1 MYKIMRRPKWDAQEH
16 SLPRSIW
23 NGVITFGMVSIPVG
37 LSTAVQ
43 EKDIHFNQI
52 HKKCGS
58 RIKQQKWCPVDEEV
72 VPPDEIVRGY
82 EYSKGSYV
90 YMTDEDFEDVPVPTK
105 HTIQVIAFVKAE
117 EIDPIYYDST
127 YYIEAEEAGKKP
139 FALLMK
145 AIAGKGVQALGKIA
159 LRNKESLC
167 VVREG
172 TKGSVVLET
181 LFFPDE
187 IRQATDQGLDDVKVD
202 EKELKMANSLIEM
215 LEEKFDPSQYEDEYR
230 KAIME
235 RIEAK
240 VEGKEVKH
248 APEAA
253 PTKVVDLMEAL
264 KKSLEEAKKKK
275 TG

>member
-1 MYKIMRRPKWDAQEH
+1 M
-16 SLPRSIW
+16 PRSIW

-37 LSTAVQ
+37 LSTAVS
-43 EKDIHFNQI
+43 EKDLHFNQI
-52 HKKCGS
+52 HQVCGS
-58 RIKQQKWCPVDEEV
+58 RIKLQKYCPHCERVVQSDELV
-72 VPPDEIVRGY
+72 KGY

-90 YMTDEDFEDVPVPTK
+90 LMSDEDFEDVPVPSK
-105 HTIQVIAFVKAE
+105 HTIEVIAFVKAE

-127 YYIEAEEAGKKP
+127 YYIEADEAGKKP

-145 AIAGKGVQALGKIA
+145 ALKQKGVQALGKVA

-172 TKGSVVLET
+172 YKGGIMLET

-187 IRQATDQGLDDVKVD
+187 IREPAQNGLEDVKVD
-202 EKELKMANSLIEM
+202 DKELKMANSLIEM
-215 LEEKFDPSQYEDEYR
+215 LEEQFDPGQYQDEYR
-230 KAIME
+230 KALME

-240 VEGKEVKH
+240 VAGKEVQH
-248 APEAA
+248 APEVA

-264 KKSLEEAKKKK
+264 KKSLEEAKKKRK

>member
-1 MYKIMRRPKWDAQEH
+1 
-16 SLPRSIW
+16 
-23 NGVITFGMVSIPVG
+23 MVSIPVG
-37 LSTAVQ
+37 LTTAVQ

-52 HKKCGS
+52 HKTCGS
-58 RIKQQKWCPVDEEV
+58 RIKLQKWCPHDEVV

-82 EYSKGSYV
+82 EFSKGHYV
-90 YMTDEDFEDVPVPTK
+90 YMEEEDFEDVPVPTK

-127 YYIEAEEAGKKP
+127 YYIEADDAGKKP

-145 AIAGKGVQALGKIA
+145 AIQKKGVQALGKIA

-167 VVREG
+167 VIREG
-172 TKGSVVLET
+172 VGGSVVLET
-181 LFFPDE
+181 LYFPDE
-187 IRQATDQGLDDVKVD
+187 IRKAPDQSLEDVKVD

-215 LEEKFDPSQYEDEYR
+215 LEEEFDPGQYEDEYR
-230 KAIME
+230 KALME

-240 VEGKEVKH
+240 VAGREVQH

-253 PTKVVDLMEAL
+253 PAKVVDLMEAL
-264 KKSLEEAKKKK
+264 KQSLEAAKKKK

>member
-1 MYKIMRRPKWDAQEH
+1 M
-16 SLPRSIW
+16 PRSIW

-37 LSTAVQ
+37 LTTAVQ

-58 RIKQQKWCPVDEEV
+58 RIKLQKWCPHDEEV
-72 VPPDEIVRGY
+72 VSNDEIVKGY

-90 YMTDEDFEDVPVPTK
+90 IMTDEDFESVPVPTK
-105 HTIQVIAFVKAE
+105 HTIEVIAFVKAE

-127 YYIEAEEAGKKP
+127 YYIEAEDAGKKP

-145 AIAGKGVQALGKIA
+145 AIKSKGVQPLAKIA
-159 LRNKESLC
+159 LRSKESLC
-167 VVREG
+167 ILREG
-172 TKGSVVLET
+172 TDGGIMLET

-187 IRQATDQGLDDVKVD
+187 IRKAPDQKLDDVKVD
-202 EKELKMANSLIEM
+202 EKELKMATSLVEM

-230 KAIME
+230 KALME
-235 RIEAK
+235 RIEDK
-240 VEGKEVKH
+240 VAGKEVQH
-248 APEAA
+248 VPEAA
-253 PTKVVDLMEAL
+253 PAKVVDLMEAL

>member
-1 MYKIMRRPKWDAQEH
+1 M
-16 SLPRSIW
+16 PRSIW

-37 LSTAVQ
+37 LSTAVST
-43 EKDIHFNQI
+43 KDISFNQI
-52 HKKCGS
+52 HQVCGS
-58 RIKQQKWCPVDEEV
+58 RIKLQKYCPHCERVVNNDELV
-72 VPPDEIVRGY
+72 KGY
-82 EYSKGSYV
+82 EYRKGSYV
-90 YMTDEDFEDVPVPTK
+90 LMTDEDFEDVPVPSK
-105 HTIQVIAFVKAE
+105 HTIEVIAFVKAE
-117 EIDPIYYDST
+117 EIDPIFYDST

-145 AIAGKGVQALGKIA
+145 AVKAKGVQALGKVA

-167 VVREG
+167 IVREG
-172 TKGSVVLET
+172 ADGGIILET
-181 LFFPDE
+181 LYFPDE
-187 IRQATDQGLDDVKVD
+187 IRKPADQGLDDVKVD

-215 LEEKFDPSQYEDEYR
+215 LEEKFDPAQYQDEYR

-240 VEGKEVKH
+240 VEGKEVQH
-248 APEAA
+248 APEIA

-264 KKSLEEAKKKK
+264 KKSLEDAKKRKK

>member
-1 MYKIMRRPKWDAQEH
+1 MA
-16 SLPRSIW
+16 RSIW

-37 LSTAVQ
+37 LTTAVQ

-58 RIKQQKWCPVDEEV
+58 RIKLQKWCPHDEEV

-90 YMTDEDFEDVPVPTK
+90 LMTEEDFEDVPVPTK
-105 HTIQVIAFVKAE
+105 HTIEVIAFVKAE

-127 YYIEAEEAGKKP
+127 YYLEAGEAGKKP

-145 AIAGKGVQALGKIA
+145 AIKGKGVQALGKIA

-167 VVREG
+167 VIREG
-172 TKGSVVLET
+172 TGGGVVLET

-187 IRQATDQGLDDVKVD
+187 IREPVNQNLEDIKIDD
-202 EKELKMANSLIEM
+202 KELKMANSLIEM
-215 LEEKFDPSQYEDEYR
+215 LEETFDPSQYHDEYR
-230 KAIME
+230 QALMQ
-235 RIEAK
+235 RIEDK
-240 VEGKEVKH
+240 VAGKEVQH

-253 PTKVVDLMEAL
+253 PAKVVDLMEAL
-264 KKSLEEAKKKK
+264 KRSLEEAKKKK

>member
-1 MYKIMRRPKWDAQEH
+1 M
-16 SLPRSIW
+16 PRSIW

-37 LSTAVQ
+37 LSTAVS
-43 EKDIHFNQI
+43 EKDLSFNQI
-52 HKKCGS
+52 HQVCGS
-58 RIKQQKWCPVDEEV
+58 RIKLQKYCPHCERVVNNDELV
-72 VPPDEIVRGY
+72 KGY

-90 YMTDEDFEDVPVPTK
+90 LMTDEDFEEVPVPSK
-105 HTIQVIAFVKAE
+105 HTIEVIAFVKAE

-145 AIAGKGVQALGKIA
+145 AVKGKGVQALGKIA

-167 VVREG
+167 IVREG
-172 TKGSVVLET
+172 ADGGIILET

-187 IRQATDQGLDDVKVD
+187 IRKPTDQKLDDIKVED
-202 EKELKMANSLIEM
+202 KELKMANSLIEM
-215 LEEKFDPSQYEDEYR
+215 LEEKFDPSQYQDEYR
-230 KAIME
+230 KALME

-240 VEGKEVKH
+240 VEGKEIQH
-248 APEAA
+248 TPEAA

-275 TG
+275 KTG

>member
-1 MYKIMRRPKWDAQEH
+1 LA
-16 SLPRSIW
+16 RSIW

-37 LSTAVQ
+37 LTTAVQ

-52 HKKCGS
+52 HQKCGS
-58 RIKQQKWCPVDEEV
+58 RIKLQKYCPHCEIV
-72 VPPDEIVRGY
+72 VPNDELVRGY

-90 YMTDEDFEDVPVPTK
+90 ILTEEDFEDVPVPTK
-105 HTIQVIAFVKAE
+105 HTIEVIAFVKAE

-127 YYIEAEEAGKKP
+127 YYLEAGEAGKKP

-145 AIAGKGVQALGKIA
+145 AIKGKGVQALGKVA

-167 VVREG
+167 VIREG
-172 TKGSVVLET
+172 AGGGVVLET
-181 LFFPDE
+181 LYFPDE
-187 IRQATDQGLDDVKVD
+187 IREASDQGLADIKIDD
-202 EKELKMANSLIEM
+202 KELKMANSLIEM
-215 LEEKFDPSQYEDEYR
+215 LEEKFDPSQYQDEYR
-230 KAIME
+230 KVLMQ
-235 RIEAK
+235 RIEDK
-240 VEGKEVKH
+240 VAGKEVQH

-253 PTKVVDLMEAL
+253 PAKVVDLMEAL

>member
-1 MYKIMRRPKWDAQEH
+1 M
-16 SLPRSIW
+16 PRSIW

-37 LSTAVQ
+37 LTTAVQ

-58 RIKQQKWCPVDEEV
+58 RIKLQKWCPVDEEV

-90 YMTDEDFEDVPVPTK
+90 YMSDEDFEDVPVPSK
-105 HTIQVIAFVKAE
+105 HTIEVIAFVKAE
-117 EIDPIYYDST
+117 EIDPIYYDTT
-127 YYIEAEEAGKKP
+127 YYLEADEAGKKP

-145 AIAGKGVQALGKIA
+145 GIANKGVQALGKIA
-159 LRNKESLC
+159 LRSKENLC
-167 VVREG
+167 IIREG
-172 TKGSVVLET
+172 TGGSIVLET
-181 LFFPDE
+181 LFWPDE
-187 IRQATDQGLDDVKVD
+187 VRKAPDQALTDVKVD

-215 LEEKFDPSQYEDEYR
+215 LEEKFDPSQYQDEYR
-230 KAIME
+230 KALME

-240 VEGKEVKH
+240 VAGKEVQH

-253 PTKVVDLMEAL
+253 PAKVVDLMEAL
-264 KKSLEEAKKKK
+264 KKSLEEAKKRKK
-275 TG
+275 AG

>member
-1 MYKIMRRPKWDAQEH
+1 
-16 SLPRSIW
+16 
-23 NGVITFGMVSIPVG
+23 MVSIPVG
-37 LSTAVQ
+37 LTTAVS

-52 HKKCGS
+52 HQKCGS
-58 RIKQQKWCPVDEEV
+58 RIKLQKYCPHCEEV
-72 VPPDEIVRGY
+72 VTNDEIVKGY
-82 EYSKGSYV
+82 EYSKGNYV
-90 YMTDEDFEDVPVPTK
+90 IMSEEDFEDVPVPSK
-105 HTIQVIAFVKAE
+105 HTIEVIAFVKAE

-127 YYIEAEEAGKKP
+127 YYIEADEAGKKP

-145 AIAGKGVQALGKIA
+145 AIEQKGVQALAKIA
-159 LRNKESLC
+159 LRSKESLC
-167 VVREG
+167 IIREG
-172 TKGSVVLET
+172 PEGSVMLET

-187 IRQATDQGLDDVKVD
+187 IRKAPDQGLSDVKVED
-202 EKELKMANSLIEM
+202 KELKMATSLVEM
-215 LEEKFDPSQYEDEYR
+215 LEEKFDPAQYEDEYR

-240 VEGKEVKH
+240 VEGKEVQH

-253 PTKVVDLMEAL
+253 PAKVVDLMEAL

>member
-1 MYKIMRRPKWDAQEH
+1 
-16 SLPRSIW
+16 
-23 NGVITFGMVSIPVG
+23 MVSIPVG
-37 LSTAVQ
+37 LTTAVQ

-52 HKKCGS
+52 HKTCGS
-58 RIKQQKWCPVDEEV
+58 RIKLQKWCPHDEV
-72 VPPDEIVRGY
+72 VVPADEIVRGY
-82 EYSKGSYV
+82 EFSKGHYV
-90 YMTDEDFEDVPVPTK
+90 YMTEEDFEDVPVPTK
-105 HTIQVIAFVKAE
+105 HTIEVIAFVKAE

-127 YYIEAEEAGKKP
+127 YYVEADDAGKKP

-145 AIAGKGVQALGKIA
+145 AIKKKGVQALGKVA

-167 VVREG
+167 VIREG
-172 TKGSVVLET
+172 SGGGIMLET

-187 IRQATDQGLDDVKVD
+187 IRKAPDQELDDVKVD

-215 LEEKFDPSQYEDEYR
+215 LEEEFDPSQYEDEYR
-230 KAIME
+230 KALME

-240 VEGKEVKH
+240 VAGREVQH

-264 KKSLEEAKKKK
+264 KQSLENAKKKK